1 MNGREPV
8 IARRLLQIAG
18 EDPARWEM
26 VVFARNEPNAFALPG
41 GKIDVFEGMFRIAAN
56 EDQLA
61 AVIGHE
67 IGHNLAEHSH
77 KRLSV
82 AAAKQFGLQ
91 LVSAAL
97 QIGDVTYANEIA
109 ALLGVGVEFGLE
121 RPY

>member
-1 MNGREPV
+1 MSPTHSPCPA
-8 IARRLLQIAG
+8 ARSTYSKACS
-18 EDPARWEM
+18 
-26 VVFARNEPNAFALPG
+26 V
-41 GKIDVFEGMFRIAAN
+41 AAN